1 MSALTIKR
9 PLFLKLI
16 IAHRFSAGTL
26 EVVLGFW
33 VLKYL
38 NHNIDDIVI
47 KMCQYMGFDLANQY
61 VQYLIEKASMLGN
74 TTIISVSIMLLSSSL
89 LSYVEGYG
97 LLMKRSWGEWCSV
110 ISTTSFIPFE
120 IYAMMLGGVTPLK
133 IAVLIFNLLVIYY
146 LIKHKELFSKKR
158 KRGSNNNFCS

>member
-1 MSALTIKR
+1 MPTLIKKR

-26 EVVLGFW
+26 EIVLGFW
-33 VLKYL
+33 VLKFL
-38 NHNIDDIVI
+38 DQNIDDSVI
-47 KMCQYMGFDLANQY
+47 LMCRFMGFDLGNPY
-61 VQYLIEKASMLGN
+61 VQYLVERASMLGN

-97 LLMKRSWGEWCSV
+97 LLMRRSWGEWCSV

-120 IYAMMLGGVTPLK
+120 IYAMVLGGITPIK
-133 IAVLIFNLLVIYY
+133 VGILIFNILVIIY
-146 LIKHKELFSKKR
+146 LIKHKELFNKRR
-158 KRGSNNNFCS
+158 KRNTDDCCV